1 LKPHISLF
9 CSFVLSIS
17 VFISCVAVLLLTD
30 YFLYKIIVLSKESKT
45 KQMVATNINK
55 KNNHHSLSTQSPTT
69 YIYDVKNSGFGWEHA
84 QKYSGV
90 KLINEISAFL
100 S

>member
-1 LKPHISLF
+1 LEIYF
-9 CSFVLSIS
+9 CTHVVLSIS
-17 VFISCVAVLLLTD
+17 VFISCVAVLLLAD

-84 QKYSGV
+84 QTYSGV
-90 KLINEISAFL
+90 KLINEISALL